1 MNKYKELEEKNNYL
15 KEEVKYLEDRVER
28 VLVRNREL
36 SSRLKI
42 KEIESDVFNNL
53 CNSYN
58 ALINKMMDFIKE
70 QGK

>member
-15 KEEVKYLEDRVER
+15 KKEVEYLEDRVER
-28 VLVRNREL
+28 VLARNREL
-36 SSRLKI
+36 SSRLKT

-58 ALINKMMDFIKE
+58 ALMNKMMEFIKE
-70 QGK
+70 KGK

>member
-15 KEEVKYLEDRVER
+15 KEEVKYLEERVER
-28 VLVRNREL
+28 VLTRNREL
-36 SSRLKI
+36 SSRLRT

-58 ALINKMMDFIKE
+58 TLMNKMMDFIKE
-70 QGK
+70 KGK